1 MKQPLLPTK
10 FALAERLSDEEI
22 RKQSQSVKKIDVI
35 SQFIEKIPFIFLVL
49 NQYRQIVYLNN
60 ATLDFTGLRESGTA
74 LGKRPGELFNCI
86 HSKEEKGGCGTSE
99 SCKYCGCINAVLAS
113 QLGED
118 TKEDC
123 RLMVGS
129 DELAYD
135 LRVWASPLNFLGENY
150 TTVTIQDISDE
161 KRRLALEWIFLHDFR
176 NTLGSLSNRF
186 ELFEKY
192 PEKFSTNSNIS
203 RIIDL
208 ISLLVR
214 EVESQE
220 ILLAAENQNL
230 TIEPETITIIDF
242 LESLISTFK
251 DQEIAKDRN
260 ILLDMTDHL
269 LEITT
274 DQSLLYRILENM
286 VKNAFEAIPEGE
298 VVTIGSKKEEER
310 IIFWTHNPGVIPR
323 DIELQIFQRSFSTK
337 DPKRGLGTYSMKL
350 LSSFLDGEV
359 TFTTS
364 KEKGTIFTAS
374 FPTKISP
381 PG

>member
-10 FALAERLSDEEI
+10 FALAERLSAEEI
-22 RKQSQSVKKIDVI
+22 RKQSRSVQKIDVL

-49 NQYRQIVYLNN
+49 NQYRQIVYLNK
-60 ATLDFTGLRESGTA
+60 AALDFSGLRDSGAA

-86 HSKEEKGGCGTSE
+86 NSKEEKGGCGTSE
-99 SCKYCGCINAVLAS
+99 SCTYCGAINAVLAS

-118 TKEDC
+118 TVEDC
-123 RLMVGS
+123 RLIVTPN
-129 DELAYD
+129 ELAYD
-135 LRVWASPLNFLGENY
+135 LRVWASPLNLFGENY
-150 TTVTIQDISDE
+150 TTVTIQDISHE

-176 NTLGSLSNRF
+176 NILGSLSSRLQ
-186 ELFEKY
+186 LFERY
-192 PEKFSTNSNIS
+192 PGKFNTNNNIS
-203 RIIDL
+203 RIMDL
-208 ISLLVR
+208 TSLLVR

-220 ILLAAENQNL
+220 MLLAAENRSL
-230 TIEPETITIIDF
+230 AIDPKTITIIDF

-251 DQEIAKDRN
+251 DQEITKDRN
-260 ILLDMTDHL
+260 ILLDMTNHH

-274 DQSLLYRILENM
+274 DQSLLFRILENM
-286 VKNAFEAIPEGE
+286 VKNALEAIPEGE

-323 DIELQIFQRSFSTK
+323 EIELQIFQRSFSTK

-364 KEKGTIFTAS
+364 KDKGTIFTAS
-374 FPTKISP
+374 FPIKISP
-381 PG
+381 SS